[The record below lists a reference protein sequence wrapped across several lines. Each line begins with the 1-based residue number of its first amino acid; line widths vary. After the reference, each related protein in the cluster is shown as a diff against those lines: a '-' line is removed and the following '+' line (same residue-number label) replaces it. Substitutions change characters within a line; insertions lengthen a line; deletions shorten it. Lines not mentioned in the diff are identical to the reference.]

1 MGASGQSIKVWI
13 QACRVFSLTA
23 SVVPVLLGAGVV
35 VYMGVPAR
43 WWLFFPILLASVTI
57 HIGTNLVG
65 EYFDFKKGVD
75 RPDTCGGSRVLVENL
90 LDPKHVFYTGMACF
104 ALSAAIGLVFIAIHG
119 WPILLLGLVGIAGG
133 FFYTATPV
141 GYKYLGLG
149 DLCVFI
155 LMGPL
160 MVMGSFF
167 VLTGTYHHSV
177 LLISLPIGCL
187 VAAILSANNLRDILH
202 DTQAHIS
209 TTATLLGHRVARWE
223 YSGLVTGAYVISIIL
238 VIIKVL
244 PLWSL
249 ITMLTI
255 PPAVKN
261 IKTALK
267 SDPESPDQIVGLD
280 VETAKL
286 HLPFGLLLI
295 ISLILGGVL

>member
-23 SVVPVLLGAGVV
+23 SVVPVLLGAAGV

-43 WWLFFPILLASVTI
+43 WCLFFPILLASVTI

-75 RPDTCGGSRVLVENL
+75 RRDTYGGSRVLVESL
-90 LDPKHVFYTGMACF
+90 LDPKHVFYAGIFCF
-104 ALSAAIGLVFIAIHG
+104 VLSAAIGLIFFAIHG

-133 FFYTATPV
+133 FFYTAAPV

-160 MVMGSFF
+160 MVIGSYF
-167 VLTGTYHHSV
+167 VLTGTYRHSV

-187 VAAILSANNLRDILH
+187 VTAILSANNLRDILH
-202 DTQAHIS
+202 DTQAHIN

-223 YSGLVTGAYVISIIL
+223 YTALVIGAYVISIIL

-249 ITMLTI
+249 VTLLTV
-255 PPAVKN
+255 PLAVKN
-261 IKTALK
+261 VKTALK
-267 SDPESPDQIVGLD
+267 SDPESPEQIAGLD